1 MKFLNFSILIAI
13 ATALDLLFIAV
24 MVMANSAFIHNNW
37 WESIPAFTFGE
48 SFLISALVNV
58 FLFVFSMVGNPRT
71 KETYIFSTVLSVVVL
86 PFVIPWIV
94 DLSNDSLFTAMPDIS
109 IGTVFVLALIGA
121 GLGLVKMLL
130 NKAMEDIS
138 NAVIEA

>member
-37 WESIPAFTFGE
+37 WETIPAFTFGE
-48 SFLISALVNV
+48 SFLISALVNA

-71 KETYIFSTVLSVVVL
+71 NETYIGTTIISVVVL

-94 DLSNDSLFTAMPDIS
+94 DLANDSLFTSMPNIS
-109 IGTVFVLALIGA
+109 IGTVFLLALIGA
-121 GLGLVKMLL
+121 GFGLIKMLL
-130 NKAMEDIS
+130 SRAMTDIS